1 MRVILLIAF
10 RNLVQARRRSGL
22 LGLAIA
28 LVTALLVFLMAL
40 SAGVEQ
46 NMVKAAT
53 TVSAG
58 HVNVAGFF
66 KPTTGSS
73 SPIVTGKT
81 ALRQAVEAAVPEIDY
96 IVERDRGWGK
106 IISETGSVQSG
117 LSGLV
122 LEQEQRLVD
131 SLQLAKES
139 EYVDGGRDE
148 VLGRVSDLATD
159 RNGIVL
165 FADQA
170 RRLGVT
176 VGDSLT
182 IKTETMSGASN
193 TVDVRVVAVARDLG
207 MLSGWSSFV
216 NRSLCLELYQL
227 NDDTTG
233 AIWVYLQDID
243 DAPAVMGRLR
253 EVLPQQGFTVRDH
266 DPNPFFFKFDT
277 VQGEDWAGQQI
288 DLTVWKDEVSF
299 VAWILQAMDTISVF
313 VTLLLVFVIAVGIM
327 NSMWNAVRERTKE
340 IGTVRAI
347 GLTRG
352 RVLVL
357 FMVEAVLLGLFGAG
371 AGALLGAGL
380 ALAVDAA
387 AIHVP
392 WGAVQAVLLSD
403 TIHLAVRGQALV
415 GSVIFL
421 TGFTALS
428 ALWPSLR
435 AAWLQPVDALRH
447 AE

>member
-1 MRVILLIAF
+1 MRVLFLIAF

-28 LVTALLVFLMAL
+28 MVTALLVFLMAL
-40 SAGVEQ
+40 SSGIEE
-46 NMVKAAT
+46 NMVRAAT

-66 KPTTGSS
+66 KPTTGSAA
-73 SPIVTGKT
+73 PIVTGKT
-81 ALRQAVEAAVPEIDY
+81 ALRAAVEAAVPEIDY

-106 IISETGSVQSG
+106 LISETGSVQSG
-117 LSGLV
+117 LAGLV
-122 LEQEQRLVD
+122 LEQEGRLLD
-131 SLQLAKES
+131 TLQLARES
-139 EYVDGGRDE
+139 EYKEGGRDE
-148 VLGRVSDLATD
+148 VFGDLRGLANP
-159 RNGIVL
+159 RSIVL

-170 RRLGVT
+170 KRLGVV
-176 VGDSLT
+176 VGDSVT
-182 IKTETMSGASN
+182 IKTETMSGLSN
-193 TVDVRVVAVARDLG
+193 TADATVVAVARDLG

-216 NRSLCLELYQL
+216 PRELTLDLYQV
-227 NDDTTG
+227 NEDTTG
-233 AIWVYLQDID
+233 AIWVYLKDID
-243 DAPAVMGRLR
+243 DAPEVMGRLR
-253 EVLPQQGFTVRDH
+253 ETLASQGFNVRDH

-277 VQGEDWAGQQI
+277 VQGEDWTGQQV
-288 DLTVWKDEVSF
+288 DLTIWRDEVSF
-299 VAWILQAMDTISVF
+299 VAWILQAMDTISIF

-327 NSMWNAVRERTKE
+327 NSMWNAVRERTNE

-347 GLTRG
+347 GLSRG

-357 FMVEAVLLGLFGAG
+357 FMTEAVLLGLFGAG
-371 AGALLGAGL
+371 FGALLGAGISMGL
-380 ALAVDAA
+380 DAA
-387 AIHVP
+387 TIKVP
-392 WGAVQAVLLSD
+392 WAAVQAVLLSD
-403 TIHLAVRGQALV
+403 TINLAVHGRSLV

-421 TGFTALS
+421 TCFTALS

>member
-1 MRVILLIAF
+1 MRVLFLIAF

-28 LVTALLVFLMAL
+28 MVTALLVFLMAL
-40 SAGVEQ
+40 SSGIEE
-46 NMVKAAT
+46 NMIRAAT

-66 KPTTGSS
+66 KPTTGSA

-81 ALRQAVEAAVPEIDY
+81 ALRAAVEAAVPEIDY

-106 IISETGSVQSG
+106 LISETGSVQSG

-122 LEQEQRLVD
+122 LADEGRLLD
-131 SLQLAKES
+131 TLQLARES
-139 EYVDGGRDE
+139 EYKEGGRDE
-148 VLGRVSDLATD
+148 VFGDLRGLADPNT
-159 RNGIVL
+159 IVL

-170 RRLGVT
+170 RRLGVV

-182 IKTETMSGASN
+182 IKTETMSGLSN
-193 TVDVRVVAVARDLG
+193 TADATVVAVARDLG

-216 NRSLCLELYQL
+216 SRELTLDLYQL

-233 AIWVYLQDID
+233 AIWVYLKDID
-243 DAPAVMGRLR
+243 DAPAVMSRLR
-253 EVLPQQGFTVRDH
+253 ETLASQGFNVRDH

-277 VQGEDWAGQQI
+277 VQGEDWTGQQV
-288 DLTVWKDEVSF
+288 DLTIWRDEVSF
-299 VAWILQAMDTISVF
+299 VAWILQAMDTISIF

-327 NSMWNAVRERTKE
+327 NSMWNAVRERTNE

-347 GLTRG
+347 GLSRG

-357 FMVEAVLLGLFGAG
+357 FMFEAVLLGLFGAG
-371 AGALLGAGL
+371 FGALLGAGI
-380 ALAVDAA
+380 ALGLDAA
-387 AIHVP
+387 AIKVP
-392 WGAVQAVLLSD
+392 WVAVQAVLLSD
-403 TIHLAVRGQALV
+403 TINLAVHGRALV
-415 GSVIFL
+415 GSVMFL
-421 TGFTALS
+421 TCFTALS

>member
-1 MRVILLIAF
+1 MRVLFLIAF

-28 LVTALLVFLMAL
+28 MVTALLVFLMAL
-40 SAGVEQ
+40 SSGIEE
-46 NMVKAAT
+46 NMVRAAT

-66 KPTTGSS
+66 KPTAGSAA
-73 SPIVTGKT
+73 PIVTGKT
-81 ALRQAVEAAVPEIDY
+81 ALREAVEAAVPEIDY

-106 IISETGSVQSG
+106 LISETGSVQSG

-122 LEQEQRLVD
+122 LADEGRLIET
-131 SLQLAKES
+131 LQLAPES
-139 EYVDGGRDE
+139 EYKEGGRDE
-148 VLGRVSDLATD
+148 VFGDLRGLAEPHT
-159 RNGIVL
+159 IVL

-170 RRLGVT
+170 RRLGVV

-182 IKTETMSGASN
+182 IKTETMSGLSN
-193 TVDVRVVAVARDLG
+193 TADATVVAVARDLG

-216 NRSLCLELYQL
+216 SRELTLELYQL

-233 AIWVYLQDID
+233 AIWVYLEDID

-253 EVLPQQGFTVRDH
+253 EVLAAKGFTVRDH

-277 VQGEDWAGQQI
+277 VMGEDWSGQQI
-288 DLTVWKDEVSF
+288 DLTIWRDEVSF

-313 VTLLLVFVIAVGIM
+313 VTLLLVFVISVGIM
-327 NSMWNAVRERTKE
+327 NSMWNAVRERTNE

-347 GLTRG
+347 GLSRG

-371 AGALLGAGL
+371 AGALLGAGIAIGL
-380 ALAVDAA
+380 DAA
-387 AIHVP
+387 AIKVP
-392 WGAVQAVLLSD
+392 WAAVQAVLLSD
-403 TIHLAVRGQALV
+403 TINLAVNGRSLV

-421 TGFTALS
+421 TCFTALS